1 MSLRETLNGHKTL
14 HQINSFNMSNSLWV
28 EKYRPDT
35 LEGYVGNEHI
45 LEKVKIYIENED
57 VPHLLLYGVAGTG
70 KTTLAKIITNQIDCD
85 VMYINASDENS
96 VDAVRDKIRGFASSM
111 GFRKWKV
118 IILDEADYLTP
129 NAQAALRNLMETF
142 SKSTRFIL
150 TCNYVEKVIDPIQSR
165 CQTFAITPPSKKEV
179 AKRLFDILNEEEVKF
194 QKEDLAVLVNGGYPD
209 IRRVLNAAQRQVVKG
224 ELKIDTTSTV
234 QANYVDNV
242 IEVMK
247 SGGEMKKQ
255 FNEIRQIIADS
266 KVKDFQ
272 PLYRALYDEVD
283 EYASGKVGQTILN
296 IADGQYKDSM
306 VVDKEINIM
315 AMILNILV
323 TIGK

>member
-1 MSLRETLNGHKTL
+1 
-14 HQINSFNMSNSLWV
+14 MSNSLWV

-118 IILDEADYLTP
+118 VILDESDYLTP

-179 AKRLFDILNEEEVKF
+179 AKRLFDILNEEGVEF
-194 QKEDLAVLVNGGYPD
+194 QNEDLAILVNSGYPD
-209 IRRVLNAAQRQVVKG
+209 IRRVLNAAQRQVVGGK
-224 ELKIDTTSTV
+224 LKIDTTSTI
-234 QANYVDNV
+234 QANYTDDV
-242 IEVMK
+242 IKVLQK
-247 SGGEMKKQ
+247 SGDVKQ
-255 FNEIRQIIADS
+255 QFTEIRQIIADS
-266 KVKDFQ
+266 KVKDFT
-272 PLYRALYDEVD
+272 PLYRSLYDEVD
-283 EYASGKVGQTILN
+283 NYASGKVGQTILN
-296 IADGQYKDSM
+296 IADGQYKDAM
-306 VVDKEINIM
+306 VVDKEINVM
-315 AMILNILV
+315 AMMLNILI
-323 TIGK
+323 TLGK